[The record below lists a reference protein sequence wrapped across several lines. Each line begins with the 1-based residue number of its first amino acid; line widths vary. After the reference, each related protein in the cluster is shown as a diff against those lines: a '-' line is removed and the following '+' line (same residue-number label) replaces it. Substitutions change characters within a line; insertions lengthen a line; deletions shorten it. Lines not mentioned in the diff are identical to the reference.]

1 LIQVSRFRALQACS
15 QGELYAGL
23 CPVATVAAWI
33 TRFRPE
39 LGYGSKL
46 NIAVVGAE
54 QQDTIDEGR
63 WYGFLGYLLGNE
75 SLHTRVTF
83 VGPSLYRSSDIQP
96 VPTPGGIWRT
106 DAARSL
112 AELGFKKAT
121 AHSLDAGTF
130 AGMPE
135 AADVDLIV
143 MFNPGLESDNYSWF
157 EPGQLSALC
166 SLGKPIAITGYAED
180 EQLQEAYLMRA
191 WGYEPLKETAINPFI
206 AADTPVG
213 AWSQVLWS
221 IKSGPVDATREP
233 DYKMLEQHERYQ
245 DVAQNI
251 LSETGMPFSPSTG
264 KLVPIRAKGTQES
277 VDSQLI
283 LLPESD
289 DDGRLAIGVS
299 SGAIYSVRNGVGA
312 LSENFEGLEVPP
324 ELLQM
329 YDVRCPYAFEHILW
343 ALDIMDWLA
352 RRCEEA
358 EDDEALQGV
367 RDFAGI
373 DMAEMARQLTAI
385 KGDKRMMANPELRAM
400 AEAMEE
406 FSQLF
411 DTLPPQ
417 MQKRLEKGTADFPTR
432 QPFEPTKGAEAFFH
446 ALESENWTRATDQLQ
461 ARPELAHAL
470 NRHGANASMAA
481 ASANQLDLLAKLA
494 QAGTDFNVQD
504 DELFAPLH
512 EAARRGFPDAVSFL
526 LEHGANP
533 DPVSRYGWTPL
544 LMMMNGRMG
553 GSPEDYSKVALTL
566 LKHGADARRKN
577 AAGRGIASLIDAF
590 ELSEEARQAL
600 KAATV

>member
-1 LIQVSRFRALQACS
+1 MQACA
-15 QGELYAGL
+15 QGELFAGL

-33 TRFRPE
+33 NRFQPE
-39 LGYGSKL
+39 LGYASTL
-46 NIAVVGAE
+46 HIAVVGAE
-54 QQDTIDEGR
+54 QQDTLDEGR

-75 SLHTRVTF
+75 NLHTRVTF
-83 VGPSLYRSSDIQP
+83 VGPSLYRFSGTQP

-112 AELGFKKAT
+112 AELGFEKAT

-130 AGMPE
+130 AGMSE
-135 AADVDLIV
+135 AEDVDLIV
-143 MFNPGLESDNYSWF
+143 MFNPGLESDNLYSWF
-157 EPGQLSALC
+157 EPGQLSAIC

-180 EQLQEAYLMRA
+180 EQLQEAYLLRA

-233 DYKMLEQHERYQ
+233 DYKMLEQHRRYQ

-251 LSETGMPFSPSTG
+251 LSETGMPFSHSTG
-264 KLVPIRAKGTQES
+264 KLVPTRAKGTQES
-277 VDSQLI
+277 ADSQVI

-289 DDGRLAIGVS
+289 DDGRFAIGVS

-312 LSENFEGLEVPP
+312 LSEIFEGLEVPP
-324 ELLQM
+324 ELLQQ
-329 YDVRCPYAFEHILW
+329 YDMQGPYAFEHILW

-358 EDDEALQGV
+358 EDDEALEGA
-367 RDFAGI
+367 RDFAGV
-373 DMAEMARQLTAI
+373 DMAEMTRQLAAL
-385 KGDKRMMANPELRAM
+385 KHDKRLMANPEIRELAG
-400 AEAMEE
+400 ALDG
-406 FSQLF
+406 FSRMF
-411 DTLPPQ
+411 DALPEQ
-417 MQKRLEKGTADFPTR
+417 MQHRLDNGTADFR
-432 QPFEPTKGAEAFFH
+432 NREPFEPTKGAEAFFH
-446 ALESENWTRATDQLQ
+446 ALESENWTRAADQLQ

-470 NRHGANASMAA
+470 NRHGANAAMAA
-481 ASANQLDLLAKLA
+481 ASGNRVDILTQLAR
-494 QAGTDFNVQD
+494 AGTDFNVQD

-512 EAARRGFPDAVSFL
+512 EAARRGFPEAVKFL
-526 LEHGANP
+526 LDHDALP

-544 LMMMNGRMG
+544 LMTMSNRMG
-553 GSPEDYSKVALTL
+553 GTPEDYSQVVLTL

-577 AAGRGIASLIDAF
+577 LAGKSAASLIDAF

-600 KAATV
+600 KAAAE